1 MIVAT
6 HRVSCYFFHLDL
18 VKFYIVNLGVL
29 VIEGPDSSL
38 FIYVKIINFRGDLFL
53 LM

>member
-6 HRVSCYFFHLDL
+6 HSVSCYYFHFDL
-18 VKFYIVNLGVL
+18 VKFYIVNLGVF
-29 VIEGPDSSL
+29 VIERPDFSL
-38 FIYVKIINFRGDLFL
+38 SIYVKVINFRGDLFL